1 MTFKILAFA
10 ACYSLV
16 NILTTTRQDDVAVFV
31 TIMLSLNSS
40 CKVFKPDK
48 TNGIEIQTER
58 EAKLE
63 RERREKEAAL
73 QAPPPT
79 PGSRNRYNK

>member
-1 MTFKILAFA
+1 M
-10 ACYSLV
+10 
-16 NILTTTRQDDVAVFV
+16 AVFV

-48 TNGIEIQTER
+48 TNGIEIQTEL

-73 QAPPPT
+73 QAPPPM
-79 PGSRNRYNK
+79 PGSRNRYNKYYYCQSFFFVLSWALLFKR

>member
-1 MTFKILAFA
+1 M
-10 ACYSLV
+10 
-16 NILTTTRQDDVAVFV
+16 AVFV

-40 CKVFKPDK
+40 CKVFKLDK
-48 TNGIEIQTER
+48 TNGIEIQTEL

-73 QAPPPT
+73 QAPPPM

>member
-1 MTFKILAFA
+1 
-10 ACYSLV
+10 
-16 NILTTTRQDDVAVFV
+16 
-31 TIMLSLNSS
+31 MLSLNSS

-48 TNGIEIQTER
+48 TNGIEIQTEL